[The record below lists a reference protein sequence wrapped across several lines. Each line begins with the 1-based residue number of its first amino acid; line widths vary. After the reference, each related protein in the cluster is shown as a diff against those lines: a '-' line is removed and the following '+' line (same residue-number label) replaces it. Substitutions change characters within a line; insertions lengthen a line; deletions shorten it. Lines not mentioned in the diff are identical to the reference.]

1 LTFNSWFSTWGILAL
16 GIALILGNSALFYRN
31 LDALLGVEGDI
42 RRTLQAEQLIDEV
55 LVSLLDAETGQRG
68 YLITNETKYLAPYYR
83 ALASIGGR
91 LAALR
96 EVIGDND
103 EQRERVDALDPLV
116 SQKLTELARSITI
129 HTREGADA
137 SRTFVQTNDGIGR
150 MDSIRSLL
158 DALSAAE
165 GRLLAERQR
174 DYQVQMQVTIATMAI
189 LVFTCIVLFVTIV
202 LLVRRQ
208 ARQHAVDAERHARS
222 ASDLAGSLA
231 TLQRERNRIAEINEM
246 ASLLQSCH
254 SLDELGQVARGT
266 LGRLFGSASGGLY
279 LHAPSRNQLL
289 LLADLGGH
297 GSADLLRPD
306 ECWSLRRGGVHHRRA
321 GDDVPAC
328 GHFHGDATDADTL
341 CLPLVAHGDTIGLLT
356 FRHRADGAPTS
367 DTDFDDDD
375 SRRLADM
382 TARHLAL
389 AVANLQLRDSLK
401 EQSIR
406 DGLTGAF
413 NRRYLEVV
421 GEKEIAQSLRFSR
434 PFAVVMLD
442 VDHFK
447 RFNDIHG
454 HAAGDLVLVTVCE
467 HLRRNTREGDW
478 LFRYGGEEFVL
489 LLREMDGAD
498 AEAKA
503 EALRR
508 GIAELTV
515 ASGEIVL
522 PPITVSMGIAVL
534 TGNGERLGSVLE
546 RADEALYA
554 SKAAG
559 RNRVTLHPRDRGA
572 PSAGDAPPPV
582 APAF

>member
-1 LTFNSWFSTWGILAL
+1 MTFSSWFSSWGVLAL
-16 GIALILGNSALFYRN
+16 GIVLILGNSALFYRN
-31 LDALLGVEGDI
+31 LDALLSVEGDI

-55 LVSLLDAETGQRG
+55 LASLLDAETGQRG
-68 YLITNETKYLAPYYR
+68 FLITNETKYLAPYYR
-83 ALASIGGR
+83 ALASIGAR
-91 LAALR
+91 LSALR
-96 EVIGDND
+96 EVIGDNED
-103 EQRERVDALDPLV
+103 QRERVDAIDPLV
-116 SQKLTELARSITI
+116 AQKLTELARSITV
-129 HTREGADA
+129 HTRDGAEA
-137 SRTFVQTNDGIGR
+137 SRAFVQTNDGIGR
-150 MDSIRSLL
+150 MDSIRALL
-158 DALSAAE
+158 DAMSAAE

-189 LVFTCIVLFVTIV
+189 LILTCILLLVAIV
-202 LLVRRQ
+202 LLLRRQ
-208 ARQHAVDAERHARS
+208 ARQHAVEADRHARS
-222 ASDLAGSLA
+222 AIELAGSVA
-231 TLQRERNRIAEINEM
+231 ALQRERNRIAEVNEM
-246 ASLLQSCH
+246 AGLLQSCN
-254 SLDELGQVARGT
+254 SLEELGQVARGT
-266 LGRLFGSASGGLY
+266 LGRLFPAAGSALY
-279 LHAPSRNQLL
+279 LHAPSRNQLVR
-289 LLADLGGH
+289 LAETGGG
-297 GSADLLRPD
+297 GSAEVLRPED
-306 ECWSLRRGGVHHRRA
+306 CWSLRRGGVHHHRA

-328 GHFHGDATDADTL
+328 GHFSAERAGAATL
-341 CLPLVAHGDTIGLLT
+341 CIPLVAHGDTIGLLT
-356 FRHRADGAPTS
+356 FRRPLEGPSGSGSA
-367 DTDFDDDD
+367 FDDD

-447 RFNDIHG
+447 RFNDVHG

-467 HLRRNTREGDW
+467 YLRRNTREGDW

-489 LLREMDGAD
+489 LLREMGGED
-498 AEAKA
+498 AAAKA
-503 EALRR
+503 EALRS
-508 GIAELTV
+508 GIAALTV
-515 ASGEIVL
+515 TGGDTVL

-534 TGNGERLGSVLE
+534 AGNGERLGSVLE

-554 SKAAG
+554 SKAGG
-559 RNRVTLHPRDRGA
+559 RNRVTLHPRDRET
-572 PSAGDAPPPV
+572 PSAGDGAPPV